1 MAVIDDRTG
10 AAPPVLYL
18 MRRGSTQS
26 QLVAIRLDD
35 LDNVQPIPLHTY
47 SDFGAGTMPE
57 MQVSPDGQYLAV
69 SSRVTN
75 SGSIF
80 PALETYKIILFRID
94 PDHLGLTEVG
104 TLAVPNTVRI
114 SSLDFSPESAYLYF
128 VRTISEEGH
137 RLYRVAVPGFS
148 AMEAVNTGAR
158 ITEVRRIKGDRML
171 LTNVTAINGGQRN
184 IYALHTPNAATG
196 TLAGASAGLI
206 WSFNSTSP
214 YITTALSP
222 HLALQPLIIHTENP
236 VYTRTVDLKRYEL
249 TDHLGNVRA
258 VVSDRLLADYD
269 VTTNADPTNL
279 RARVLGRSDYYPFG
293 SLLPGRN
300 YSSTT
305 DTYRFGFN
313 GMPSDEEVAG
323 ERNSYDFGAR
333 LYDPRVGRWLSLDPL
348 LQEYPSI
355 GPYTFVMNM
364 PIAARDPDGKRVWLV
379 NQKAVKAFRALIS
392 SYGNEGQ
399 VARAMNIRADFNTGK
414 VSSYDVNPMT
424 ERQFSRNLRDAG
436 VDLSSK
442 DRANAYSTY
451 LAIVDAEEVQVE
463 VVEAATVSTVRT
475 PGSPGTGIVGS
486 DTRLN
491 SNPGLNQ
498 FKSDL
503 SELPNGATSAIID
516 EAVRPEDGVGRYA
529 PSSTGDGFAKYA
541 SAPDLN
547 DTDIGIKETVLIDGS
562 GNTDAQNGQILER
575 ALATP

>member
-1 MAVIDDRTG
+1 MDPANSQRHFLFTMDAQNNPYYNVYDRTLPGYGSIGAMEAPLNRPLFIPGNGVNHAACMAVIDDRTG

-206 WSFNSTSP
+206 CPSTPPRPTSP
-214 YITTALSP
+214 P
-222 HLALQPLIIHTENP
+222 HFR
-236 VYTRTVDLKRYEL
+236 RTWPC
-249 TDHLGNVRA
+249 
-258 VVSDRLLADYD
+258 S
-269 VTTNADPTNL
+269 
-279 RARVLGRSDYYPFG
+279 RS
-293 SLLPGRN
+293 
-300 YSSTT
+300 SST
-305 DTYRFGFN
+305 R
-313 GMPSDEEVAG
+313 
-323 ERNSYDFGAR
+323 
-333 LYDPRVGRWLSLDPL
+333 
-348 LQEYPSI
+348 
-355 GPYTFVMNM
+355 
-364 PIAARDPDGKRVWLV
+364 
-379 NQKAVKAFRALIS
+379 
-392 SYGNEGQ
+392 
-399 VARAMNIRADFNTGK
+399 
-414 VSSYDVNPMT
+414 
-424 ERQFSRNLRDAG
+424 
-436 VDLSSK
+436 
-442 DRANAYSTY
+442 
-451 LAIVDAEEVQVE
+451 
-463 VVEAATVSTVRT
+463 RT
-475 PGSPGTGIVGS
+475 PSTPAPWTS
-486 DTRLN
+486 
-491 SNPGLNQ
+491 S
-498 FKSDL
+498 
-503 SELPNGATSAIID
+503 ATSS
-516 EAVRPEDGVGRYA
+516 RTTWGMCA
-529 PSSTGDGFAKYA
+529 P
-541 SAPDLN
+541 
-547 DTDIGIKETVLIDGS
+547 
-562 GNTDAQNGQILER
+562 
-575 ALATP
+575 